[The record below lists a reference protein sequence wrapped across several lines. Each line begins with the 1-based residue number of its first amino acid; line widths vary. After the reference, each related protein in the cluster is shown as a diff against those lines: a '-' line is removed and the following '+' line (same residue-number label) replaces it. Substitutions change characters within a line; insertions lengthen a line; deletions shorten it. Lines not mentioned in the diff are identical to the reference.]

1 MFISLSIKKK
11 RYYISKYNDSNRVCL
26 FWLSNMNDLAFVYTQ
41 SSTLKILEQNSLY
54 PHVTK
59 LNNSSSISSSSS
71 SKKLQEDADIR
82 LFYHNIEKTISILPV
97 ILVIAGTLG
106 NLIALYVL
114 TRKKLRSQST
124 MLYFASLTVMDT
136 ISLYQWYVFLLIK
149 LNSKSIF
156 YHVSFHGITG
166 SFSHLSN
173 PNNF

>member
-1 MFISLSIKKK
+1 
-11 RYYISKYNDSNRVCL
+11 
-26 FWLSNMNDLAFVYTQ
+26 MNDLAFVYTQ

-59 LNNSSSISSSSS
+59 LNNSSSISSSS
-71 SKKLQEDADIR
+71 KKLQEDADVR

-149 LNSKSIF
+149 LNSESIV
-156 YHVSFHGITG
+156 YHASFHGITA

>member
-1 MFISLSIKKK
+1 
-11 RYYISKYNDSNRVCL
+11 
-26 FWLSNMNDLAFVYTQ
+26 MNDLAFVYTQ

>member
-1 MFISLSIKKK
+1 
-11 RYYISKYNDSNRVCL
+11 
-26 FWLSNMNDLAFVYTQ
+26 MNDLAFVYTQ

-71 SKKLQEDADIR
+71 RKLQEDADIR

-149 LNSKSIF
+149 LNSESIV
-156 YHVSFHGITG
+156 YQVSFHGITA